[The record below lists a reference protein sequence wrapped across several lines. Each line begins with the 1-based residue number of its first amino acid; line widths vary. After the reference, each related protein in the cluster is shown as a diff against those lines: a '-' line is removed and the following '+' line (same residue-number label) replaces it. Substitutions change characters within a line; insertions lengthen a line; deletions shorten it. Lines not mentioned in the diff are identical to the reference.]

1 MNFFLA
7 WVGALLLPA
16 PTGFTGDGLDYLDA
30 VISHGT
36 RFRVPSCS
44 ISC

>member
-7 WVGALLLPA
+7 WVGALLLPRPDA
-16 PTGFTGDGLDYLDA
+16 VVGSGLDYLDA
-30 VISHGT
+30 AIASI
-36 RFRVPSCS
+36 RSSACSCS